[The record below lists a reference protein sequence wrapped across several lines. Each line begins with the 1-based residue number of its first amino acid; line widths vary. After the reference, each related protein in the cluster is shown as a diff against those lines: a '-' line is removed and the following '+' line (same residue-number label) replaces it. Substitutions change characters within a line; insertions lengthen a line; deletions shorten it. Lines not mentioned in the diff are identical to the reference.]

1 MIKLP
6 TIKGYCAYYLDEKG
20 KMKIIPNSQCKN
32 KKKAQE
38 IADEY
43 MLINLVQ
50 TGITECLY

>member
-1 MIKLP
+1 MIKLS
-6 TIKGYCAYYLDEKG
+6 TIKGYCAYYIDEKG
-20 KMKIIPNSQCKN
+20 KMKIIPNSQCKS
-32 KKKAQE
+32 KKKAQK